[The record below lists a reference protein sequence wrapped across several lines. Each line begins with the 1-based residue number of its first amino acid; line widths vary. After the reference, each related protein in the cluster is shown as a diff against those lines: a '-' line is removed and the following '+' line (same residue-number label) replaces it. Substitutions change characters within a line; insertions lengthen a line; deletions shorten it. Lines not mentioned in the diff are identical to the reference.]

1 MTWSFK
7 WGKFVQKDFE
17 GRGCLQVLIGK
28 VDPVLR
34 LQKQE
39 GLDLVCMF

>member
-1 MTWSFK
+1 M
-7 WGKFVQKDFE
+7 QKDFE
-17 GRGCLQVLIGK
+17 GRICLQVLIGK

-34 LQKQE
+34 LQKRE

>member
-1 MTWSFK
+1 
-7 WGKFVQKDFE
+7 VQKDFE

-34 LQKQE
+34 LQKWE

>member
-1 MTWSFK
+1 
-7 WGKFVQKDFE
+7 VQKDFE

-39 GLDLVCMF
+39 GSDLVCMF